1 MEKLHSAEY
10 QMGYFRGGKNTIE
23 FVTYKDKIL
32 IPQQLQKY
40 VVKWYH
46 KYLLHPGLDR
56 TDEVI
61 IYQLYCPG
69 IGEAVHKE
77 FTVYDV

>member
-46 KYLLHPGLDR
+46 KYLLHLGLDR
-56 TDEVI
+56 TEAIIPHNFYWTGIREALYKEV
-61 IYQLYCPG
+61 
-69 IGEAVHKE
+69 
-77 FTVYDV
+77 T